1 MKTLILIVA
10 CLCMSSC
17 LYIAYPTDDGT
28 AKMIA
33 VFKSAEGVL
42 FKKDENG
49 VEVSVDS
56 THSVDVY
63 EQADKALDLISKA
76 KGND

>member
-17 LYIAYPTDDGT
+17 LYIKYGD

-42 FKKDENG
+42 FKKEGENITVG
-49 VEVSVDS
+49 VDS
-56 THSVDVY
+56 THSVDPYAEV
-63 EQADKALDLISKA
+63 DKALDLA
-76 KGND
+76 DRVTGRDGG